1 MDWLSTTVLAVV
13 CVVGNRPHIEAP
25 CLALTRASDRQPEL
39 AWIRSRPLNRPIPP
53 SGTRP
58 AENCLMSAG
67 YDASTPPETGYG
79 RPPHRQA
86 ARKALKSLNRV

>member
-13 CVVGNRPHIEAP
+13 CVVVIVLILRRGNRPHIEAP

-58 AENCLMSAG
+58 AENCVDECRLRREYPSR
-67 YDASTPPETGYG
+67 DRLRTASSPTS
-79 RPPHRQA
+79 RP
-86 ARKALKSLNRV
+86 